1 MSVIG
6 QYLWWLLPKIRK
18 RREPDQSVLFG
29 FLDTVGAVLDELKQ
43 AIMISRLRRYISV
56 RYPNTDIPY
65 YDSEDRSSDL
75 NVHVLDRGSRRL
87 PGETDEQ
94 LSQRLLT
101 LPYRNQFIGTKI
113 GMKYLIE
120 EIFKLRCDEIVEY
133 YADDQAFL
141 IQSEAEQ
148 TAEVEINISHIFSED
163 DQILYEPYRQNR
175 IYRQSDLTLSF
186 HFWVNISNPEG
197 IVFEREVIEEAI
209 NSQKPAHTRAL
220 IFFN

>member
-1 MSVIG
+1 MSVTG

-18 RREPDQSVLFG
+18 RKDPAQSTLFG
-29 FLDTVGAVLDELKQ
+29 FLDAVGAVLDELKQ
-43 AIMISRLRRYISV
+43 TILIARLRRFIAV
-56 RYPNTDIPY
+56 RNSSIY
-65 YDSEDRSSDL
+65 YESSERSSDL
-75 NVHVLDRGSRRL
+75 DIHALDRGYRRL
-87 PGETDEQ
+87 PNETNEQ
-94 LSQRLLT
+94 LTQRLLT

-120 EIFKLRCDEIVEY
+120 DIFKLQCNEIIEY

-141 IQSEAEQ
+141 ILSEAEQ
-148 TAEVEINISHIFSED
+148 AAEVEINISHIFGED

-175 IYRQSDLTLSF
+175 IYRQSDLTLAF
-186 HFWVNISNPEG
+186 HFWLSISNPEG

-220 IFFN
+220 IYFN